1 MESEES
7 HECIRTAARD
17 SKTERIKVSCLD
29 IIVTMIG
36 KSHITKSS
44 TRKSERT
51 IIMLATVPIS

>member
-1 MESEES
+1 MI
-7 HECIRTAARD
+7 ECIRTAARD